1 MESGSQTPDRFGGG
15 SLMVWGG
22 ISHTGC
28 TDLKVVAG
36 NLNAVRYRDEI
47 LQPVVLPFLR
57 RHQFNHVFQQDNAR
71 CHVAQVSMDFLNFHH
86 IRVLPWPAMSP
97 DLNPIEHLWDE
108 LGRRVRSRL
117 NPPETLDQLRRA
129 LVAEWTNIP
138 IDFVRNLIR
147 SMRRR
152 CQAVI
157 NARGGHTRY

>member
-1 MESGSQTPDRFGGG
+1 
-15 SLMVWGG
+15 
-22 ISHTGC
+22 
-28 TDLKVVAG
+28 
-36 NLNAVRYRDEI
+36 
-47 LQPVVLPFLR
+47 
-57 RHQFNHVFQQDNAR
+57 
-71 CHVAQVSMDFLNFHH
+71 MDFLNFHH

-97 DLNPIEHLWDE
+97 DLNPIEHLLDE

-117 NPPETLDQLRRA
+117 NPPETHDQLRRA

-147 SMRRR
+147 SMRQR